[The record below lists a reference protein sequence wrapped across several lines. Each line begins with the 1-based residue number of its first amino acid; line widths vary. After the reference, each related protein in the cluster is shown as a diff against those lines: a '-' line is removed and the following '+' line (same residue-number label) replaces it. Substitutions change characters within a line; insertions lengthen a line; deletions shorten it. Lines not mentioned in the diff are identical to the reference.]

1 MEAWQLFAQLRKEL
15 FGVAHDLYLYS
26 LENKK
31 TIEDEKIIEDK
42 KHQIIKESYLK
53 IMSLYGEFLKLEFLI
68 IIKTEMEAVT
78 PANANYFYKILRLLL
93 SQKKI
98 CLSNK
103 IFFGDVLK

>member
-15 FGVAHDLYLYS
+15 FGVAHDLYLYLYS

-31 TIEDEKIIEDK
+31 TIEGKKIIEDK

-68 IIKTEMEAVT
+68 ILQDFAVV
-78 PANANYFYKILRLLL
+78 IV
-93 SQKKI
+93 SKKN
-98 CLSNK
+98 LFVK
-103 IFFGDVLK
+103 

>member
-1 MEAWQLFAQLRKEL
+1 MDAWQLFAQLRKEL
-15 FGVAHDLYLYS
+15 YGVAHDLYLYS

-68 IIKTEMEAVT
+68 NEASCPLERRNSV
-78 PANANYFYKILRLLL
+78 
-93 SQKKI
+93 KK
-98 CLSNK
+98 SR
-103 IFFGDVLK
+103 

>member
-15 FGVAHDLYLYS
+15 FGVAHDLYLYLYS

-31 TIEDEKIIEDK
+31 TIEDKKIIEDK

-68 IIKTEMEAVT
+68 NEARYNKKT
-78 PANANYFYKILRLLL
+78 L
-93 SQKKI
+93 
-98 CLSNK
+98 
-103 IFFGDVLK
+103 

>member
-68 IIKTEMEAVT
+68 TEMEAVT